1 MKNLHGGLATLVLAV
16 AAAAPATATADTVDI
31 NLAGWQ
37 ALGGVD
43 NAGNSRQQVNIGA
56 ASTVT
61 GFEFIGLRFTAGADS
76 WLQDLVLSLTVPGVN
91 QSTAPFMDLAPSPA
105 ANPGVFGPQSGSWA
119 APGTGFSFG
128 APFAVP
134 DGQLLVTAYS
144 SFLALGGETI
154 SLTVNAGTLRVIFQ
168 PIPEPST
175 YALMALGLLGL
186 GVWVRRQQAS
196 R

>member
-1 MKNLHGGLATLVLAV
+1 MKNLHGGLATLLLAV
-16 AAAAPATATADTVDI
+16 AAAAPATADTVDI

-43 NAGNSRQQVNIGA
+43 NAGNSRQQINIGA

-91 QSTAPFMDLAPSPA
+91 QSTSPFMDLAPA
-105 ANPGVFGPQSGSWA
+105 AAATAGVFGPANGSWA

-128 APFAVP
+128 APFALP
-134 DGQLLVTAYS
+134 SGQLLVTAYS

-154 SLTVNAGTLRVIFQ
+154 SLTVDAGTLRVIFQ

-175 YALMALGLLGL
+175 YALMALGLVGLGL
-186 GVWVRRQQAS
+186 WARRQQAS

>member
-1 MKNLHGGLATLVLAV
+1 MNNLQRGAAALVLAV
-16 AAAAPATATADTVDI
+16 AAVAPALADTIDI

-37 ALGGVD
+37 AVGGVD
-43 NAGNSRQQVNIGA
+43 NLGNSRQVVNIGA
-56 ASTVT
+56 LSTVT
-61 GFEFIGLRFTAGADS
+61 GFEFIGLRFTAAAAS
-76 WLQDLVLSLTVPGVN
+76 FLQDLTLSVTVPAVS
-91 QSTAPFMDLAPSPA
+91 QSTSPFMDVAPSPA
-105 ANPGVFGPQSGSWA
+105 ASSGVFGPQSGSWA
-119 APGTGFSFG
+119 APGAGFSLG
-128 APFAVP
+128 APFGVT

-175 YALMALGLLGL
+175 YALMALGLLGVGL
-186 GVWVRRQQAS
+186 WARRSQAS